1 VSTIEI
7 LDHLF
12 FIERGYLNGNHF
24 VYWSETPILIDSGYI
39 SDFKETERLISG
51 VGVDLRRVA
60 LIVNTHTHCDHIG
73 GNHLIQQLSGCDI
86 AMHHVGKHFIDT
98 RNDWATWWR
107 YFHQEADFFKCTQ
120 ALNDGDII
128 TLGPHRFQ
136 VFYTPGHASDGIVLY
151 NSKDKILI
159 SSDTL
164 WEKDMAVMVP
174 RVEGSLALFNMKTSL
189 EKLKSLDIDRV
200 YPGHGKPFDQVKKAI
215 DRGIERVE
223 KYMAERVFIGEDLLK
238 KILVYT
244 LLMKKRVAESDL
256 FDYLM
261 GTTWFKETVD
271 LYFDGRYEKR
281 YDETMAEFLDRGIV
295 TREDGVFMTTV
306 KP

>member
-1 VSTIEI
+1 
-7 LDHLF
+7 
-12 FIERGYLNGNHF
+12 
-24 VYWSETPILIDSGYI
+24 
-39 SDFKETERLISG
+39 
-51 VGVDLRRVA
+51 
-60 LIVNTHTHCDHIG
+60 
-73 GNHLIQQLSGCDI
+73 
-86 AMHHVGKHFIDT
+86 
-98 RNDWATWWR
+98 
-107 YFHQEADFFKCTQ
+107 
-120 ALNDGDII
+120 
-128 TLGPHRFQ
+128 
-136 VFYTPGHASDGIVLY
+136 
-151 NSKDKILI
+151 
-159 SSDTL
+159 
-164 WEKDMAVMVP
+164 MAVMVP

-200 YPGHGKPFDQVKKAI
+200 YPGHGKSFDQVKNAI

-238 KILVYT
+238 KIIVYT

-295 TREDGVFMTTV
+295 TREDGIFMTTV